1 MEKLGDPFLNR
12 VDCVQNYTLDHTF
25 LQVPNIWIESYNHMN
40 IEQCVKQVENSHEG
54 QCT

>member
-1 MEKLGDPFLNR
+1 MAKLGDALLIR
-12 VDCVQNYTLDHTF
+12 VDCVQNYTLDYTVS
-25 LQVPNIWIESYNHMN
+25 QVLNILIESYNHMN